1 LEKAV
6 EINSNSYYGYYL
18 MGNLEK
24 NKKNYNQAL
33 NYYGQSLKYN
43 PNYVQA
49 YLAEGQIHLAR
60 GENYRAISRF
70 SLAVEKNHEFAESRY
85 YLGLAYYRAN
95 MLEAAR
101 AELRKALHINDTY
114 QEPRKLLDKVEAEL
128 GINN

>member
-1 LEKAV
+1 
-6 EINSNSYYGYYL
+6 
-18 MGNLEK
+18 MGNLERK
-24 NKKNYNQAL
+24 EKKYNQAL

-43 PNYVQA
+43 SNYVQA

-60 GENYRAISRF
+60 EENYRAISRF
-70 SLAVEKNHEFAESRY
+70 SLAVEKNPEFAESRY
-85 YLGLAYYRAN
+85 YLGLAYYRAK

-114 QEPRKLLDKVEAEL
+114 QKPRELLNEVEAEL